1 MGTQKQTDAIKK
13 QWANRTPEQRK
24 AIMDKVMAG
33 RWKNTTK
40 EERSAHASKMGK
52 LRWTA
57 K

>member
-52 LRWTA
+52 LRWQSN
-57 K
+57 